1 MAQEARHKLAQAV
14 WEAREGAP
22 LPWNMFQTP
31 LRAARD
37 PRVEAVLGVYSAVH
51 RLGFQLPM
59 VVGAEEQD
67 DREGR
72 EWSPQELSPSSSSSS
87 SSSSSA
93 SSSSSS
99 SSDSSCS
106 STPED
111 LKHDERCEV
120 ESQEGIQGGEG
131 GVSQCHSRDI
141 CPMVVENE
149 KEEKVATRS
158 EEAPGEAGDDGGVD
172 GEDKQGEAPVEPSGA
187 AVRLPPR
194 LTVQM
199 IPGWILH
206 GRKKKRNSRMKPDP
220 GMQLVA
226 RNEFKAYQSK
236 LVRRRNT

>member
-51 RLGFQLPM
+51 RLGFQPPM

-72 EWSPQELSPSSSSSS
+72 EWSPQEFSSSSSS
-87 SSSSSA
+87 SSSSSGSA

-131 GVSQCHSRDI
+131 GVSQGHSRDS
-141 CPMVVENE
+141 PMVVE
-149 KEEKVATRS
+149 EEKVATRS
-158 EEAPGEAGDDGGVD
+158 EETPGEAGGDGGVD
-172 GEDKQGEAPVEPSGA
+172 GEDEQGEAQMEPSGV

-194 LTVQM
+194 LTLQM

-206 GRKKKRNSRMKPDP
+206 GRKKKRNSRVKSGP
-220 GMQLVA
+220 GVQLVA
-226 RNEFKAYQSK
+226 RKEFKSYPSK
-236 LVRRRNT
+236 LVRRKNT

>member
-51 RLGFQLPM
+51 RLGFQPPM

-67 DREGR
+67 EGEGR

-87 SSSSSA
+87 SSSSSD

-106 STPED
+106 STPEG

-120 ESQEGIQGGEG
+120 EAQEGIQGGEG
-131 GVSQCHSRDI
+131 VGSPSHSEEIGPR
-141 CPMVVENE
+141 VVE
-149 KEEKVATRS
+149 EEMVTTRS
-158 EEAPGEAGDDGGVD
+158 EDAPGGVDRGVD
-172 GEDKQGEAPVEPSGA
+172 GEDGQGEAQAGPAGV
-187 AVRLPPR
+187 AVRLLPR
-194 LTVQM
+194 LTPQM

-206 GRKKKRNSRMKPDP
+206 GRKKKNSRVKSGP
-220 GMQLVA
+220 GVQLVA
-226 RNEFKAYQSK
+226 RKEFKSYPTK
-236 LVRRRNT
+236 LVRRKNT

>member
-22 LPWNMFQTP
+22 LPWNLFQTP

-37 PRVEAVLGVYSAVH
+37 PEVEAVLGVH
-51 RLGFQLPM
+51 RVAHSLGFQLPR

-67 DREGR
+67 NREGLR
-72 EWSPQELSPSSSSSS
+72 WSPQEISSSSSS
-87 SSSSSA
+87 CSSSSGST

-99 SSDSSCS
+99 SSDSSCP

-131 GVSQCHSRDI
+131 VGSPSHSGEIGPR
-141 CPMVVENE
+141 VVE
-149 KEEKVATRS
+149 EEMVTTRS
-158 EEAPGEAGDDGGVD
+158 EDAPGGVDRGVD
-172 GEDKQGEAPVEPSGA
+172 GEDGQGEAQAGPAGV
-187 AVRLPPR
+187 AVRLLPR
-194 LTVQM
+194 LTPQM

-206 GRKKKRNSRMKPDP
+206 GRKKKNSRVKSGP
-220 GMQLVA
+220 GVQLVA
-226 RNEFKAYQSK
+226 RKEFKSYPTK
-236 LVRRRNT
+236 LVRRKNP